1 MSVFR
6 ELFED
11 IKKDEVGARS
21 QEIMEMMSTSDL
33 PYLLTGTALDRA
45 LLKAYREYPA
55 DWEQYVYIE
64 KVRDFRTVERLMEYG
79 GDGALDSV
87 AQLAPY
93 PYEALG
99 EDKYTFSV
107 AKYGRKIGFP
117 FEAFQNDDLSA
128 LKRIPEKLA
137 RAARRTELK
146 LITNLLCTA
155 SGPNSALFSSSAPK
169 SNLGTAKLDITSLST
184 ALTAIGEQTD
194 PNGEPFFVSRFHL
207 VVPPSLEITAKSIL
221 EAIELIYPDTQG
233 TADNYVNYRT
243 NNWIKQRITLHV
255 NPYLPMINTANGDKA
270 WYVLPDPADIYCLV
284 FARLRGH
291 EEPEIFMKNPNAVK
305 LGGGQDPFNGD
316 FDHDSIEYKV
326 RHICGAAIADW
337 RGSYASTGAA

>member
-1 MSVFR
+1 MSVFK

-11 IKKDEVGARS
+11 MKKDEVGARS
-21 QEIMEMMSTSDL
+21 QELLENITTSDL
-33 PYLLTGTALDRA
+33 PYLLTGAALDRA
-45 LLKAYREYPA
+45 LLKAYREFPA
-55 DWEQYVYIE
+55 DWEQYVYTE

-79 GDGALDSV
+79 GDGALESV
-87 AQLAPY
+87 AQQAPY

-107 AKYGRKIGFP
+107 AKFGRKIGFS

-146 LITNLLCTA
+146 LITSLLCN
-155 SGPNSALFSSSAPK
+155 SGGPNPALFDDTVK
-169 SNLGTAKLDITSLST
+169 KNLGEAPLSITSLT
-184 ALTAIGEQTD
+184 AAFDAIGEQKD
-194 PNGEPFFVSRFHL
+194 PSGEPFFVSRFHL
-207 VVPPSLEITAKSIL
+207 IVPPSLEITAKNIL
-221 EAIELIYPDTQG
+221 EAIELTYLGESDVE
-233 TADNYVNYRT
+233 YKT

-255 NPYLPMINTANGDKA
+255 NPYLPAINETSGDTA
-270 WYVLPDPADIYCLV
+270 WYILPDPADIFSLV
-284 FARLRGH
+284 FARLTGH
-291 EEPEIFMKNPNAVK
+291 EEPEIFMKNPNAIK

-337 RGSYASTGAA
+337 RGSYASDGSGSTT